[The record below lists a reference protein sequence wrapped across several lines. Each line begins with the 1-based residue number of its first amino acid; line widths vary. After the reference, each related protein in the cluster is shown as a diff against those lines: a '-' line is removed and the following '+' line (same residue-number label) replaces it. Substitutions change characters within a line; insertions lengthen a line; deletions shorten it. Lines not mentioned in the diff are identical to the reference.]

1 MSSTSLYKMQDNFDA
16 IIVLGNSTRE
26 EEIDGIMKNRLE
38 KALEI
43 YGKNQKTKII
53 LSGGKEEKGISEAQK
68 MRRYLEKWGLTEE
81 IFILEEQSR
90 NTFENLKNSKEIIIK
105 HQFKNIALITSDYHL
120 KRASM
125 IAKSLDI
132 NISAISA
139 PTPKNKKISAPM
151 KEFFKKIFD
160 YLRIKI
166 Q

>member
-1 MSSTSLYKMQDNFDA
+1 M
-16 IIVLGNSTRE
+16 
-26 EEIDGIMKNRLE
+26 
-38 KALEI
+38 
-43 YGKNQKTKII
+43 
-53 LSGGKEEKGISEAQK
+53 
-68 MRRYLEKWGLTEE
+68 
-81 IFILEEQSR
+81 
-90 NTFENLKNSKEIIIK
+90 
-105 HQFKNIALITSDYHL
+105 ITSDYHL

>member
-1 MSSTSLYKMQDNFDA
+1 MQDNFDA
-16 IIVLGNSTRE
+16 IIVLGNSTRG
-26 EEIDGIMKNRLE
+26 EEIGGIMKNRLE

-43 YGKNQKTKII
+43 YGSNQKTKII
-53 LSGGKEEKGISEAQK
+53 LSGGKREKGVSEAQK
-68 MRRYLEKWGLTEE
+68 MKRYLKERSLAEE

-139 PTPKNKKISAPM
+139 PAPKKTAAPI